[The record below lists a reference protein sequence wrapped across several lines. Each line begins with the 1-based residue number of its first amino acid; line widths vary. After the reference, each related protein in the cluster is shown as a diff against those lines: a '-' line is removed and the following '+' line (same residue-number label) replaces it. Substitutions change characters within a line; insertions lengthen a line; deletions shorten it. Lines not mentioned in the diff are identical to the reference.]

1 MSKVEYDTKKSN
13 SWEKK
18 DRKPKDISQE
28 EFVKVCSE
36 SRSMAHAAATLGMHY
51 GTFKTYAV
59 KYDCY
64 QPNQSGKGFGKKI
77 QARVWDLEKW
87 NADEVIETTRNVIRR
102 WVQRLNLL
110 PHRCNTCGIGEWN
123 GKPIALELNHING
136 NGWEHRKSNL
146 EWLCPNCHSQTHNFR
161 GKNK

>member
-1 MSKVEYDTKKSN
+1 MNKVEYNTKKSN

-18 DRKPKDISQE
+18 DIKPKNIPRD
-28 EFVKVCSE
+28 EFIRICLE
-36 SRSMAHAAATLGMHY
+36 SRSMAQAAAMLGIHY

-59 KYDCY
+59 KYGCY
-64 QPNQSGKGFGKKI
+64 DPNQSGKGFGKRI
-77 QARVWDLEKW
+77 QPRVWNEEKW
-87 NADEVIETTRNVIRR
+87 NQDEVIETTRNVIRK
-102 WVQRLNLL
+102 WILKLNLI
-110 PHRCNTCGIGEWN
+110 PHKCNTCGIGEWN

>member
-36 SRSMAHAAATLGMHY
+36 SRSMTQAAATLGMHF
-51 GTFKTYAV
+51 GTFI
-59 KYDCY
+59 KYT
-64 QPNQSGKGFGKKI
+64 KK
-77 QARVWDLEKW
+77 
-87 NADEVIETTRNVIRR
+87 
-102 WVQRLNLL
+102 
-110 PHRCNTCGIGEWN
+110 WN